1 MFVLVRREPKPD
13 ASYWP
18 GRRLLAA
25 VDAVAWPF
33 GLAMLVALTP
43 ATEGLVRPA
52 LAVATLWALLRLCGA
67 VLANE
72 RYRFTTWWFARL
84 VALLLLVGAVMK
96 LVMPA

>member
-52 LAVATLWALLRLCGA
+52 LAVAMNRPGFSRHLRA
-67 VLANE
+67 SN
-72 RYRFTTWWFARL
+72 
-84 VALLLLVGAVMK
+84 
-96 LVMPA
+96 